1 MGQRNSKNEDR
12 NKIEYERRK
21 IGINPIKKWGMLF
34 GIIVLI
40 WLLKVGIINHYQQLY
55 PESSIEVIPFEEK
68 SINYQYLEV
77 NQIFQEIQPIVM
89 KKISSMMIMEN
100 RTHILATTSN
110 YGSFAK
116 LEFVEGGFFTETAL
130 TEGRNHM
137 VLSDEL
143 AEAIFGSK
151 WAVGNTYSIGDHI
164 YQVVGV
170 YKKHRGIGDYIA
182 DTGER
187 IYIPFYS
194 GEATT
199 QQVDEIIIDTENL
212 EGSFTKSDLYSLGL
226 NEKTCLVSETKNASK
241 MLMSLSCVPLMLFIL
256 CLILKSIYSVGK
268 SMEQKEEQWYK
279 KLVKMMLSIGVIIL
293 GLMIVRQMI
302 YIPVDALPQE
312 NIFDLEFYWEYW
324 KAACVRNNRLFK
336 ASYTTTLTGYRVTKN
351 MLWGLSILEGIVYY
365 KVIKRKNMNKQSRT

>member
-1 MGQRNSKNEDR
+1 MGQRSSKNEGR
-12 NKIEYERRK
+12 NKTEYERRK
-21 IGINPIKKWGMLF
+21 TGSNPIKKWGMLF

-40 WLLKVGIINHYQQLY
+40 WLLKVEVINQYQRLY

-68 SINYQYLEV
+68 PINYQYLEA
-77 NQIFQEIQPIVM
+77 NQVFQEIQPIVM
-89 KKISSMMIMEN
+89 KQTGSMMLMEN

-170 YKKHRGIGDYIA
+170 YKKHRGIGDYISDA
-182 DTGER
+182 GEC

-199 QQVDEIIIDTENL
+199 QQVDEVIVDTENL
-212 EGSFTKSDLYSLGL
+212 EESFTKSDLYSLGL
-226 NEKTCLVSETKNASK
+226 NEQNSLVSETKNASK
-241 MLMSLSCVPLMLFIL
+241 IFMSLSCVPLMLFIL
-256 CLILKSIYSVGK
+256 FLILKSIYLVGK

-279 KLVKMMLSIGVIIL
+279 KLVKMMLSIGMIIL
-293 GLMIVRQMI
+293 GLLIVRQMI
-302 YIPVDALPQE
+302 YIPVDVLPQE
-312 NIFDLEFYWEYW
+312 NIFELEFYWTYW
-324 KAACVRNNRLFK
+324 KEACVRNNRLFK
-336 ASYTTTLTGYRVTKN
+336 ESYTTSLTGYKVTKSA
-351 MLWGLSILEGIVYY
+351 LWGLSILEGIGYY
-365 KVIKRKNMNKQSRT
+365 EVMKRKNRNGFKLL